1 MQKGQKFKKREHK
14 RKEQLLQNY
23 IKMLE
28 ENSGNRADNRE
39 HLMNIKM
46 KENLKVTK
54 KKFNHEDYMNL
65 LKELE
70 KTEINEKYVKEMDT
84 KVIPY
89 EIPEA
94 YSLNETI
101 KKIAIIET
109 KMDKISAYIKR
120 TDMEAVSADWRK
132 IGRCINEA
140 IFKST
145 GIYTRK
151 SN

>member
-1 MQKGQKFKKREHK
+1 MRKFKKREYK
-14 RKEQLLQNY
+14 RKEQLLLNY

-28 ENSGNRADNRE
+28 ENSGNRVDNRE

-54 KKFNHEDYMNL
+54 KKFNHDDYMNL

-101 KKIAIIET
+101 EKIAIIET

-120 TDMEAVSADWRK
+120 TDIEAVSADWRK

>member
-1 MQKGQKFKKREHK
+1 MRKFKKREYK
-14 RKEQLLQNY
+14 RKEQLLLNY

-28 ENSGNRADNRE
+28 ENSGNRVDNRE

-101 KKIAIIET
+101 EKIAIIET

-120 TDMEAVSADWRK
+120 TDIEAVSADWRK